1 MSQSN
6 PWSVIQSI
14 AEQRIAEAQ
23 EQGAFDNLPGAG
35 HPLHLEDD
43 SHIPPELRMAYKV
56 LRNAGCLPPEMQDRK
71 DIANL
76 ADMLEQCED
85 EQERVRQMQKLR
97 LLIARAR
104 TRHERVLHLDDEQY
118 YDRLLDRL
126 SRPARAAASASEARN
141 GKP

>member
-1 MSQSN
+1 MSQPN
-6 PWSVIQSI
+6 PWMVIQSI

-35 HPLHLEDD
+35 RPLQLEDD

-56 LRNAGCLPPEMQDRK
+56 LRNAGCLPPEMQERK

-85 EQERVRQMQKLR
+85 EQERG
-97 LLIARAR
+97 
-104 TRHERVLHLDDEQY
+104 ESYDDYDEQY

-126 SRPARAAASASEARN
+126 SRKMSAGRAGGEEA
-141 GKP
+141 

>member
-1 MSQSN
+1 MSQPN

-23 EQGAFDNLPGAG
+23 EQGAFDNLPGMG
-35 HPLHLEDD
+35 RPLQLEDD

-56 LRNAGCLPPEMQDRK
+56 LRNSGCLPPEMQDRK

-76 ADMLEQCED
+76 VDMLEQCED

-97 LLIARAR
+97 RLIMRAR

-118 YDRLLDRL
+118 YDRLLERL
-126 SRPARAAASASEARN
+126 SRKTAAGSA
-141 GKP
+141 GKDKA

>member
-1 MSQSN
+1 MSQPN

-23 EQGAFDNLPGAG
+23 QQGAFDNLPGAG
-35 HPLHLEDD
+35 RPLQLEDD

-97 LLIARAR
+97 LLIMRAK

-126 SRPARAAASASEARN
+126 SRKMSAGRASREEA
-141 GKP
+141 

>member
-1 MSQSN
+1 
-6 PWSVIQSI
+6 
-14 AEQRIAEAQ
+14 
-23 EQGAFDNLPGAG
+23 
-35 HPLHLEDD
+35 
-43 SHIPPELRMAYKV
+43 MAYKV
-56 LRNAGCLPPEMQDRK
+56 LRNAGCLPPEMQERK

-97 LLIARAR
+97 LLVMRAK

-126 SRPARAAASASEARN
+126 SRKTSAVPSPEKTR
-141 GKP
+141 

>member
-23 EQGAFDNLPGAG
+23 QQGAFDNLPGAG
-35 HPLHLEDD
+35 RPLQLEDD

-76 ADMLEQCED
+76 VDMLEQCED

-97 LLIARAR
+97 LLIMRAR
-104 TRHERVLHLDDEQY
+104 TRHERVLHLDVEQY
-118 YDRLLDRL
+118 YDQLLDRL
-126 SRPARAAASASEARN
+126 SRKAPASTSPA
-141 GKP
+141 KKV

>member
-1 MSQSN
+1 MNQPN
-6 PWSVIQSI
+6 PWNVIQSI
-14 AEQRIAEAQ
+14 AEQRIAEAL

-35 HPLHLEDD
+35 RPLQLEDD

-71 DIANL
+71 EISNL

-85 EQERVRQMQKLR
+85 ERERVRQMQKLR
-97 LLIARAR
+97 LLVMRAK

-126 SRPARAAASASEARN
+126 SRPVRAGGSRA
-141 GKP
+141 